1 MISKTECGPG
11 RETTVRSNKSPLPEV
26 QLIYN
31 NEHWLTKAEDNYETN
46 EIAKNIRRRFCAG
59 ADNSLGSANYHHDDN
74 EGSCD
79 RNNDDRVVDHDR
91 HRNNRDLYARDR
103 LHHVS
108 GGDNGRPSPL
118 LLHQRD
124 LDF

>member
-46 EIAKNIRRRFCAG
+46 EIAKNIQRRFCVR
-59 ADNSLGSANYHHDDN
+59 ADNSFVSANYHDDDN
-74 EGSCD
+74 DGSCD
-79 RNNDDRVVDHDR
+79 RNNNDRIINHDR
-91 HRNNRDLYARDR
+91 HRNTRII
-103 LHHVS
+103 HS
-108 GGDNGRPSPL
+108 
-118 LLHQRD
+118 
-124 LDF
+124 